1 VKWHSNTL
9 SANKEGGENMLGL
22 TPFNRSLARR
32 TDEKDDFFNMIDEF
46 FNDSFY
52 PNRNLRRDTFKIDV
66 KDEGDFYTV
75 EADLPGIKN
84 EEIELNYQDG
94 QLLIA
99 VNREEE
105 KKEEKNNYIHR
116 ERKISSMRR
125 AINLGDLVTDQIEAK
140 LNDGILT
147 IKAPKAT
154 QIEQKTRI
162 QIK

>member
-1 VKWHSNTL
+1 
-9 SANKEGGENMLGL
+9 MLGL
-22 TPFNRSLARR
+22 TPFNRSLSRQ
-32 TDEKDDFFNMIDEF
+32 TEEKDDFFNMIDEF

-84 EEIELNYQDG
+84 EEIELNYQEG
-94 QLLIA
+94 QLMIS
-99 VNREEE
+99 VNRKEE
-105 KKEEKNNYIHR
+105 KNEEKNNYIHR
-116 ERKISSMRR
+116 ERKFSSMRR
-125 AINLGDLVTDQIEAK
+125 VINLGDLVSDQIEAK
-140 LNDGILT
+140 LKDGILN
-147 IKAPKAT
+147 IKAPKAA

>member
-1 VKWHSNTL
+1 
-9 SANKEGGENMLGL
+9 MLGL
-22 TPFNRSLARR
+22 TPFNRGLSRQ
-32 TDEKDDFFNMIDEF
+32 TEEKDDFFNMIDEF

-84 EEIELNYQDG
+84 EEVELNYQEG
-94 QLLIA
+94 QLMIS
-99 VNREEE
+99 VNRKEE
-105 KKEEKNNYIHR
+105 KNEEKNNYIHR
-116 ERKISSMRR
+116 ERKFTSMRR
-125 AINLGDLVTDQIEAK
+125 VINLGDLVTDQIEAK
-140 LNDGILT
+140 LKEGILT
-147 IKAPKAT
+147 IKAPKAA

>member
-1 VKWHSNTL
+1 VPIK
-9 SANKEGGENMLGL
+9 KEAKKMLGL

-32 TDEKDDFFNMIDEF
+32 TDEKDDFFNVIDEF

-66 KDEGDFYTV
+66 KDEGDFFTV

-84 EEIELNYQDG
+84 EEIELNYQEG
-94 QLLIA
+94 QLLISIH
-99 VNREEE
+99 REEE

-116 ERKISSMRR
+116 ERKVTSMRR
-125 AINLGDLVTDQIEAK
+125 AINLGDLVTDQIEAELK
-140 LNDGILT
+140 DGILT

-154 QIEQKTRI
+154 QVEQKTRI